1 MSLSRTVRYYTLRFK
16 RLQGSNRSLAL
27 GAAFGSAIG
36 VTPTLPLHT
45 VLILG
50 LTLPFRANPV
60 AGIIT
65 ASIVSNPLTFVPQ
78 YFLAWKIGDFFLPGR
93 LTWEKI
99 KTTLDLIKT
108 VGIRDSLEAL
118 QAMGLDAL
126 LVMLTGGLVL
136 AIPAGILT
144 YIIVF
149 RFFAGLKQKRRQ
161 KHLLNNPQD

>member
-1 MSLSRTVRYYTLRFK
+1 MSLSRTVRFYTLRFK

-27 GAAFGSAIG
+27 GAAIGSAVG
-36 VTPTLPLHT
+36 ATPTLPLHN

-50 LTLPFRANPV
+50 FTLLFRVNPI

-65 ASIVSNPLTFVPQ
+65 ANIVSNPLTFVPQ

-99 KTTLDLIKT
+99 KSVLALIKT
-108 VGIRDSLEAL
+108 EGIMDSLDTIR
-118 QAMGLDAL
+118 AMGLDAI
-126 LVMLTGGLVL
+126 LVMMVGGLVL
-136 AIPAGILT
+136 AIPAGVLT

-149 RFFAGLKQKRRQ
+149 RFFARLQEKRRQ
-161 KHLLNNPQD
+161 KHLLNRREE

>member
-1 MSLSRTVRYYTLRFK
+1 MSLSRTVRFYTLRFK

-27 GAAFGSAIG
+27 GAAIGSAVG
-36 VTPTLPLHT
+36 ATPTLPLHN

-50 LTLPFRANPV
+50 FTLLFRVNPI

-65 ASIVSNPLTFVPQ
+65 ANIVSNPLTFVPQ

-99 KTTLDLIKT
+99 KSVLALIKT
-108 VGIRDSLEAL
+108 EGIMDSLDTVR
-118 QAMGLDAL
+118 AMGLDAI
-126 LVMLTGGLVL
+126 LVMMVGGLVL
-136 AIPAGILT
+136 AIPAGVLT

-149 RFFAGLKQKRRQ
+149 RFFARLQEKRRQ
-161 KHLLNNPQD
+161 KHLLNRREE

>member
-27 GAAFGSAIG
+27 GAAIGSAIG
-36 VTPTLPLHT
+36 VTPTLPLHNI
-45 VLILG
+45 LILG
-50 LTLPFRANPV
+50 LTLLFRVNPI

-65 ASIVSNPLTFVPQ
+65 ANIVSNPLTFVPQ

-99 KTTLDLIKT
+99 KEVLALIKAE
-108 VGIRDSLEAL
+108 GIMDSLDTL
-118 QAMGLDAL
+118 QAMGVDAL
-126 LVMLTGGLVL
+126 LVLLAGGLVL
-136 AIPAGILT
+136 AIPAGLLT

-149 RFFAGLKQKRRQ
+149 RFFATLQQKRRQ
-161 KHLLNNPQD
+161 KHLLNHQQS